1 MNKNI
6 VYLLKSETF
15 LTILTGVIVFVISQY
30 FLELVIN
37 PHREYKRLK
46 QKIIYNIKL
55 YCQYYNNPY
64 NLVNEKHNVRDI
76 EEYKSASKEVRKIGA
91 ELASYIGTVW
101 KIRFLK
107 RKKLNSVVDS
117 LISISNGFYIY
128 PNYNPIKDN
137 KEYENII
144 KKTLKF
150 K

>member
-1 MNKNI
+1 M
-6 VYLLKSETF
+6 
-15 LTILTGVIVFVISQY
+15 
-30 FLELVIN
+30 
-37 PHREYKRLK
+37 
-46 QKIIYNIKL
+46 

-76 EEYKSASKEVRKIGA
+76 EKYKSASKEVRKIGA